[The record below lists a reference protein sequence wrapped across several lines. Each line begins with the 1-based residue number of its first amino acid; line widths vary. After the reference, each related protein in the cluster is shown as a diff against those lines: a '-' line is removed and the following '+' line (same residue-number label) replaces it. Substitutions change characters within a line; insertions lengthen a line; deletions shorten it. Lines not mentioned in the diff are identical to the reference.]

1 MPVMKYFKLKSSKIR
16 VYGKQG
22 KLLLKGM
29 VEEHTAFLHSLL
41 TNDIKG
47 MKESSLTY
55 NLWLKQNGFPVGEF
69 YVYKVDNEY
78 ILDTPL
84 PAQEVLEE
92 FNRLKLSM
100 RVYFETLDMEHVYI
114 FGEGSRD
121 FIKELLGFEL
131 EEKQVVKKENLI
143 VARNS
148 IRLREEGYDLM
159 GDLSA
164 LELKAQGL
172 SEEDVEHL
180 RIQRLIPKLGKEL
193 KEGFSPL
200 EACTLSYAIS
210 LTKGCYVGQEAIARV
225 YYRGRLPRLLVLLEG
240 ESLKEGQR
248 LSDGNKEVGI
258 ITSVSPKGKFAL
270 GYVLRARLEE
280 ELKTEEGQRVK
291 VLKTCE

>member
-22 KLLLKGM
+22 KLLPKGM

-164 LELKAQGL
+164 LELKAQEL

-193 KEGFSPL
+193 REGFSPL

-270 GYVLRARLEE
+270 GYVLRVRLEE